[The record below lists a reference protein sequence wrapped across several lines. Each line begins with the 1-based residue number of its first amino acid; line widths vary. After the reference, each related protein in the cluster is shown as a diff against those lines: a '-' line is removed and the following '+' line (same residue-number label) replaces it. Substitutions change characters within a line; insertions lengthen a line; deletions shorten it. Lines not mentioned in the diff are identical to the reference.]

1 MMYIVMMMLCGDD
14 YFMIMMLHEN
24 LNVYIMIIVR
34 GLVMVLC

>member
-1 MMYIVMMMLCGDD
+1 MMMYIVMMMLCCD
-14 YFMIMMLHEN
+14 YYMIMILHEN